1 MANSAAMTSAA
12 LRNPRAFLWLFALCA
27 TLLAPTGPSAAASTP
42 QPAAEARTAV
52 VFNRPVVTFRA
63 SFLGATPADRAD
75 AAAARILTLL
85 GRGGPGTVETESIP
99 QGIVVKIDGALA
111 FVMTPDDADALTGE
125 SVAHAADGAA
135 DALRRVLDET
145 REGRDLRRLGVAA
158 LRAALATAMAGALV
172 WGLLALRRRVAARI
186 LQTAARQADRLKLGG
201 AEVVQRERV
210 LSWVRWSLAILFW
223 IVVLL
228 IGYEWLGFVL
238 SSFPYT
244 RPWGEGLTRF
254 LVTTGVSIATGI
266 AHALP
271 DLVTAIVIFLIARF
285 VARAL
290 GGFFDRVERGT
301 IRVDWLDADLARP
314 TRRIAG
320 IVVWIFALVM
330 AYPYLPGADTDA
342 FKGISVLIGLMI
354 SLGGASVVGQAASGL
369 ILMYTR
375 TIRAGEY
382 VRIADHEGTIVEL
395 TLYLTRIRTGL
406 GEELTLPNAL
416 VLGSVVRNY
425 SRAVKGRGFVLDT
438 TVTIGYDTPWR
449 QVEAMLAEAARRTPG
464 VLAEP
469 APRVFQTALADFYP
483 EYRLVCQAIP
493 SEPRPRAEVLS
504 ALHRNVQD
512 VFNEHG
518 VQIMS
523 PHYMTDPAE
532 AKVVPPA
539 KWRPPPA
546 PAVDGPATPPG

>member
-1 MANSAAMTSAA
+1 MTSVA
-12 LRNPRAFLWLFALCA
+12 LRCARAFLWLFALCA
-27 TLLAPTGPSAAASTP
+27 ALLAAADPAAAA
-42 QPAAEARTAV
+42 PAAKPVADARTAV
-52 VFNRPVVTFRA
+52 VFNRPVATFRA
-63 SFLGATPADRAD
+63 EFLGASPAERAN
-75 AAAARILTLL
+75 ATEARVAMLL
-85 GRGGPGTVETESIP
+85 ARDGPGEVGTDSIP
-99 QGIVVKIDGALA
+99 QGVMVKIDGTLA
-111 FVMTPDDADALTGE
+111 FVLTPEDANHLAGE
-125 SVAHAADGAA
+125 SLELTAQAAAER
-135 DALRRVLDET
+135 LRRVIDET
-145 REGRDLRRLGVAA
+145 RESRDLHRLGVAA
-158 LRAALATAMAGALV
+158 AKAAAATVVAAL
-172 WGLLALRRRVAARI
+172 LLWLLWLLRRSVAAR
-186 LQTAARQADRLKLGG
+186 LLRLAERQSERLKLGG
-201 AEVVQRERV
+201 TALVRRERI
-210 LSWVRWSLAILFW
+210 LTTVRSLLAGVFW
-223 IVVLL
+223 LLVLL
-228 IGYEWLGFVL
+228 IAYEWLGFVL

-244 RPWGEGLTRF
+244 RRWGEELMHF
-254 LVTTGVSIATGI
+254 LVTMGASFFTAIAG
-266 AHALP
+266 ALP
-271 DLVTAIVIFLIARF
+271 NLVTAVVIFVIARF
-285 VARAL
+285 IARVLA
-290 GGFFDRVERGT
+290 GFFDRIEARQ
-301 IRVDWLDADLARP
+301 IQVDWLDPDLARP
-314 TRRIAG
+314 TRRIAS

-382 VRIADHEGTIVEL
+382 VRIADTEGTVIEL
-395 TLYLTRIRTGL
+395 TLYLTRVRTGM
-406 GEELTLPNAL
+406 GEELTLPNSL

-425 SRAVKGRGFVLDT
+425 SRAVKGKGFILDT

-546 PAVDGPATPPG
+546 PARDDPGATAR

>member
-1 MANSAAMTSAA
+1 MTVSA
-12 LRNPRAFLWLFALCA
+12 LRRPCALLP
-27 TLLAPTGPSAAASTP
+27 LLALVIALLAAGGAAAASAT
-42 QPAAEARTAV
+42 QRVVDARTAV

-63 SFLGATPADRAD
+63 SFLGATPADRAET
-75 AAAARILTLL
+75 ATVRILTLL
-85 GRGGPGTVETESIP
+85 GRDGAGTVETEPIP

-111 FVMTPDDADALTGE
+111 FVVTPDDADALTGQ
-125 SVAHAADGAA
+125 SVGHAADAA
-135 DALRRVLDET
+135 AEALRRVIDET
-145 REGRDLRRLGVAA
+145 REGRDLRRLGIAAARSVAA
-158 LRAALATAMAGALV
+158 TAIAAALI
-172 WGLLALRRRVAARI
+172 WGLLALRRRVAARVFR
-186 LQTAARQADRLKLGG
+186 AAEHQADRLKVGG
-201 AEVVQRERV
+201 TELVQRERI
-210 LSWVRWSLAILFW
+210 LALVRWTLSGLFWLAI
-223 IVVLL
+223 LL
-228 IGYEWLGFVL
+228 IGYEWVGFVL

-254 LVTTGVSIATGI
+254 LLSTGVSIATGI

-271 DLVTAIVIFLIARF
+271 DLVTAVVIFVLARF
-285 VARAL
+285 MARAL
-290 GGFFDRVERGT
+290 GGFFDRVEGRQ

-314 TRRIAG
+314 TRRIA
-320 IVVWIFALVM
+320 IILVWIFALVM
-330 AYPYLPGADTDA
+330 AYPYLPGAQTDA
-342 FKGISVLIGLMI
+342 FKGISVLLGLML

-375 TIRAGEY
+375 TIRPGEY
-382 VRIADHEGTIVEL
+382 VRIADQEGTIVEL

-406 GEELTLPNAL
+406 GEELTLPNSL

-425 SRAVKGRGFVLDT
+425 SRAVKGHGFVLDT

-464 VLAEP
+464 VLADP
-469 APRVFQTALADFYP
+469 PPRVFQTALADFYP
-483 EYRLVCQAIP
+483 EYRLVCQAVP
-493 SEPRPRAEVLS
+493 TEPRPRAEVLS

-512 VFNEHG
+512 VFNEYG

-539 KWRPPPA
+539 KWHPA
-546 PAVDGPATPPG
+546 PAPARDDPAATAG